1 MKVVGR
7 PGNQGA
13 NIDRSLE
20 MKRILFATLLA
31 GCTNNA
37 DIGISNQP
45 VTCKPT
51 AEGAA
56 HGTVTNTTTNK
67 SYTFG
72 SVTATMGP
80 AQGTAVILQDSTLSL
95 SLSFSCGSTDLATYE
110 VGAGQVACPLMVN
123 SAVSAANQQVYV
135 FGHSG
140 ELILDQN
147 SGCFAGRYDVDFAF
161 GDKLTPAGEVAGWF
175 SIPLQ

>member
-1 MKVVGR
+1 
-7 PGNQGA
+7 
-13 NIDRSLE
+13 

-45 VTCKPT
+45 VTCKPD

-67 SYTFG
+67 SYTFSTVAASFG
-72 SVTATMGP
+72 STAGP
-80 AQGTAVILQDSTLSL
+80 SGRDVLLQDTTLLLSL
-95 SLSFSCGSTDLATYE
+95 DLPCGTDLGTYD
-110 VGAGQVACPLMVN
+110 VGAGQQACPLLVN
-123 SAVSAANQQVYV
+123 GAVSAANQQVYAI
-135 FGHSG
+135 GHSG
-140 ELILDQN
+140 TLILDQN
-147 SGCFAGRYDVDFAF
+147 TTCFAGRYDVELAI